1 MASTWRRPRGR
12 LWWLWHKVSMRLPA
26 WNTVGWIM
34 AVLVVGFW
42 ITVAILLLVMGDGF
56 IEWVFGPPGQ

>member
-1 MASTWRRPRGR
+1 
-12 LWWLWHKVSMRLPA
+12 MRLPA

-34 AVLVVGFW
+34 TVLVVGFW

>member
-1 MASTWRRPRGR
+1 MSTWRRPPGR
-12 LWWLWHKVSMRLPA
+12 LRRAWFEVYVRLPA
-26 WNTVGWIM
+26 ANTVWWIM
-34 AVLVVGFW
+34 TILVVGFW